1 MAIHEISESIGLKAN
16 GASQTYQDLTF
27 VLGPPSGA
35 RYEAL
40 STIARRSGA
49 QFSEIYRLFIEHA
62 FDALEMQ
69 SMFDRAFSSA
79 LGVELETNAY
89 FLTEQFWFNRREK
102 LEKFYL
108 SEHEERAEIP
118 AIMVFPPKF
127 TLVSGQPLTR
137 DIEMHHARFVSA
149 FIGQSFELDWIEIN
163 AMAPERRTLLEAS

>member
-1 MAIHEISESIGLKAN
+1 MAIHAISESIGLKAN
-16 GASQTYQDLTF
+16 GSLQTYQDLTF
-27 VLGPPSGA
+27 LLGPPSGA

-49 QFSEIYRLFIEHA
+49 RFSEIYRLFIEHA

-79 LGVELETNAY
+79 LVVELKTNAY
-89 FLTEQFWFNRREK
+89 FLTEQCWLNRREK

-108 SEHEERAEIP
+108 SKHDERAEIP

-127 TLVSGQPLTR
+127 ILVSGHPITR
-137 DIEMHHARFVSA
+137 DIEMHHACFVSA
-149 FIGQSFELDWIEIN
+149 YIGQSFELDWIEIN
-163 AMAPERRTLLEAS
+163 AMAPEKRTLLEAF